1 MSHITHCHTHTH
13 THTHTL
19 SYTHT
24 HTHTHTHT
32 LLTQHHMHTLDFY
45 EEMLALLDLFTT
57 VSVSEQM
64 WPMLEIIYETFTRD
78 GYDYFTG
85 KCVSNYQKYC
95 KFEIYYYYVA

>member
-1 MSHITHCHTHTH
+1 MDFITACTVHATLHTMYMYTSHTT
-13 THTHTL
+13 
-19 SYTHT
+19 
-24 HTHTHTHT
+24 
-32 LLTQHHMHTLDFY
+32 DFY

-85 KCVSNYQKYC
+85 II
-95 KFEIYYYYVA
+95 IYS